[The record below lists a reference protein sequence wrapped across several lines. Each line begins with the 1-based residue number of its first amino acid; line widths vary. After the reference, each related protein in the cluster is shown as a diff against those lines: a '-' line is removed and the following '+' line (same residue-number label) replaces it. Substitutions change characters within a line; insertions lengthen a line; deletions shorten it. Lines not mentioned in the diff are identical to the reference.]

1 MKAHWRLALLLALG
15 ACAPV
20 AAQGTDPAIPPV
32 PQSEP
37 QPVTTGDQAA
47 ENPGV
52 APSLEE
58 APGEVALSGAD
69 DDADSDGAADDEK
82 AAGDEEASDQGV
94 AESGQVKASM
104 ERFVP
109 SERISEDRSV
119 SFPNDI

>member
-1 MKAHWRLALLLALG
+1 MTEMKAHWRLALLLALG

-20 AAQGTDPAIPPV
+20 AAQGTDPAIPPA

-37 QPVTTGDQAA
+37 QPVTTGDQAE

-58 APGEVALSGAD
+58 ALGEVALSGAD
-69 DDADSDGAADDEK
+69 DDAADDEK

-109 SERISEDRSV
+109 SEKISEDRSV